1 MSNENILQPIFNLVW
16 DTGEIFFRWL
26 FDGWITSKK
35 DLKVFYEGAGVKNK
49 VCDYPEVLV
58 ENENGYI
65 VKIPAGLSGSDLER
79 TKEALSVYLGKD
91 IDIKLTGDIAAITY
105 AKELPTMIDY
115 KLPLKHDELVI
126 PIAQSRNGEVTI
138 NFKNETPHVLIT
150 GSTGSG
156 KSITLRSL
164 LSSIIYLYPRQIELT
179 LIDFKIVEL
188 SIFKR
193 LKQVNSYST
202 TVEEAKEVIADEL
215 EECKKRYSMFES
227 IGVTNIYDYN
237 KKVPATKRL
246 KYRFI
251 VIEEFVM
258 LLSDKKKIAITMLK
272 QLACLC
278 RASGQFLIITGQ
290 RFDNTVIDLVLRA
303 NIGCRLCHKMEDEAN
318 SKLILDSSGAEKLR
332 GNGHMIVKQGNIKT
346 ECQGYFIKDEQ
357 IKQILAPHII
367 TSNIKPFNIS
377 KDKLQDEQNKNV
389 PATNNKVRN
398 VTNLD
403 FLNNL

>member
-1 MSNENILQPIFNLVW
+1 MSNENILQPIFDLVW
-16 DTGEIFFRWL
+16 DSASIFFIWL
-26 FDGWITSKK
+26 LDGWIRPKK

-49 VCDYPEVLV
+49 VGDYPEIIAQ
-58 ENENGYI
+58 NENGYI
-65 VKIPAGLSGSDLER
+65 VKVPVGLSSIDLER
-79 TKEALSVYLGKD
+79 TKEALEVYLGKD

-105 AKELPTMIDY
+105 SKELPSIINY
-115 KLPLKHDELVI
+115 KLPSKEGELLI
-126 PIAQSRNGEVTI
+126 PIGQSRNGIVYI

-156 KSITLRSL
+156 KSITLRNL
-164 LSSIIYLYPRQIELT
+164 LTSIIYLYPNQIELT
-179 LIDFKIVEL
+179 LIDFKVVEL

-193 LKQVNSYST
+193 LKQVNSYT
-202 TVEEAKEVIADEL
+202 TDIEVAKEVIADEL
-215 EECKKRYSMFES
+215 KECKERYDLFES
-227 IGVTNIYDYN
+227 VEVTNIYDYN

-258 LLSDKKKIAITMLK
+258 LLSDKKKIAMTMLK

-318 SKLILDSSGAEKLR
+318 SKLILDGPGAEKLR
-332 GNGHMIVKQGNIKT
+332 GNGHMVVKQGSIKN
-346 ECQGYFIKDEQ
+346 ECQGYFIKDER
-357 IKQILAPHII
+357 IKSILSHHIV
-367 TSNIKPFNIS
+367 TSNIKQSNIS
-377 KDKLQDEQNKNV
+377 NDKLQDKQNK
-389 PATNNKVRN
+389 TSSRDDNKVQKI
-398 VTNLD
+398 TNLD
-403 FLNNL
+403 FLSKL

>member
-1 MSNENILQPIFNLVW
+1 MSNTLQPLFDLFWN
-16 DTGEIFFRWL
+16 TGVIFFTWL
-26 FDGWITSKK
+26 FDGWTSPRK
-35 DLKVFYEGAGVKNK
+35 DLKVFYEGAGVKNRIGN
-49 VCDYPEVLV
+49 YPEVISQ
-58 ENENGYI
+58 NENGYI
-65 VKIPAGLSGSDLER
+65 VKLPAGLSGNDLEK
-79 TKEALSVYLGKD
+79 TKEALEVYLQKD
-91 IDIKLTGDIAAITY
+91 TNIKIAGDVATITY
-105 AKELPTMIDY
+105 AKELPTVVGY
-115 KLPLKHDELVI
+115 KIPSKEGELII
-126 PIAQSRNGEVTI
+126 PIAESRTGKVSI

-164 LSSIIYLYPRQIELT
+164 LTSIIYLYPNQIELT
-179 LIDFKIVEL
+179 LIDFKVVEL

-193 LKQVNSYST
+193 LKQVNSYT
-202 TVEEAKEVIADEL
+202 TDIEIAKEVIADEL
-215 EECKKRYSMFES
+215 EECKNRYKLFEE

-237 KKVPATKRL
+237 KKVPVTKRL

-258 LLSDKKKIAITMLK
+258 LLADKKKVAMTMLK

-318 SKLILDSSGAEKLR
+318 SKLILDSPGAEKLR
-332 GNGHMIVKQGNIKT
+332 SNGHMIVKQGSSKT

-357 IKQILAPHII
+357 IKHILAPHIA
-367 TSNIKPFNIS
+367 TLNINKLNMS
-377 KDKLQDEQNKNV
+377 KDKLQAKQNKDSIN
-389 PATNNKVRN
+389 ANEKVEKLN
-398 VTNLD
+398 DMSFLDNL
-403 FLNNL
+403 